1 VKRRIISVSM
11 MPGQIALMRMF
22 EAGVVEGGRLG
33 EADEAVFG
41 GGVCGLALEALDAG
55 ARRGVDDRAA
65 AVLEHELD
73 LVPHAHEGAAEVD
86 RHEAIPLVLADL
98 GGRLDRLL
106 DARVVE
112 RDRRGALLVRRGKGG
127 RRREVGMDTWGW
139 GELQPLAR
147 AAS

>member
-73 LVPHAHEGAAEVD
+73 LGSRRRRGGY